1 MLGAKRGQVNEQQ
14 WGWRRPLKSRIEG
27 NSCILFSTLV
37 RAQRHILNALPN
49 ILWTA
54 IFLGPVY
61 VYGVRQ
67 IPPKL
72 LYVFAVAG
80 ALPFLVPRSF
90 LQRFQLSSD
99 AGVYRRLR
107 VPLLVKLTQDAPW
120 LHRLGGHP
128 EKRVRRDRRTIARVI
143 SDTWMRER
151 FHFGLLLF
159 CALCAGVALWRKQL
173 MWFTALI
180 VINTLY
186 NLYPV
191 WVQQYLRL
199 RVTHLL
205 GKRLFCE
212 VAESSQRRPKNK
224 P

>member
-1 MLGAKRGQVNEQQ
+1 
-14 WGWRRPLKSRIEG
+14 
-27 NSCILFSTLV
+27 V
-37 RAQRHILNALPN
+37 RAQRYILNALPN

-54 IFLGPVY
+54 IFIGPVY
-61 VYGVRQ
+61 AYCVRE
-67 IPPKL
+67 IPPRL

-90 LQRFQLSSD
+90 LQRFQLSPD
-99 AGVYRRLR
+99 TGVYRRLQL
-107 VPLLVKLTQDAPW
+107 PLLVKLTQDAPW

-128 EKRVRRDRRTIARVI
+128 EKRVRRDRGAIVRVI
-143 SDTWMRER
+143 SDTWTRER
-151 FHFGLLLF
+151 FHFGLLVF
-159 CALCAGVALWRKQL
+159 CALCAGVALWRTQL

-180 VINTLY
+180 LINTLY

-205 GKRLFCE
+205 GKRLPGE
-212 VAESSQRRPKNK
+212 EGESSQHSLRNK